1 MMSKKK
7 KAVPVHLLKKKL
19 FFSHFVTFSQDKR
32 TFLPGASSKSPAV
45 VLRNE
50 PYSSELSPKV
60 APKLNTAISGQLLL
74 LLLFIS
80 HIYLYRGASFTLF
93 SF

>member
-7 KAVPVHLLKKKL
+7 CCPCTSLEKKI

-60 APKLNTAISGQLLL
+60 APKLNTAISGQLLS
-74 LLLFIS
+74 LFIS
-80 HIYLYRGASFTLF
+80 HVYLYRGASFTLF